1 MTNYINY
8 FGFQKEPFPQ
18 IIDVNKIYHFP
29 GIEDMNARFNFAV
42 ESGMVLVITG
52 AIGAGKSTFL
62 RYACSQFHP
71 SKYKIVPVIA
81 SSGSLLEILRQIASA
96 FNIEVSSNSMS
107 KITKEIK
114 RVMADIFSKKM
125 TPVLVI
131 DEAHL
136 MRDTIFREIHT
147 LLQLSINSENIM
159 PMILSGQLTLIDKLK
174 SHNASALASRVM
186 GKAHIDGLDLQR
198 MAEYLLHHLKIA
210 GIKNMLYDESS
221 VLAIHQGSG
230 GILRKANLMARGAL
244 LAATLKN
251 SKLVSAEHV
260 RLAATELF

>member
-1 MTNYINY
+1 MINDINF
-8 FGFQKEPFPQ
+8 FGFQREPFPQ
-18 IIDVNKIYHFP
+18 IIDVNKIYLFP
-29 GIEDMNARFNFAV
+29 GIEEMKARFNFAV
-42 ESGMVLVITG
+42 DSGMVLVITG
-52 AIGAGKSTFL
+52 AIGSGKSTFL

-71 SKYKIVPVIA
+71 SKYKIIPIIA

-136 MRDTIFREIHT
+136 MREAIFKEIHT
-147 LLQLSINSENIM
+147 LLQLSINSEKIM
-159 PMILSGQLTLIDKLK
+159 PMILSGQGLLIDKLK
-174 SHNASALASRVM
+174 YHSASALASRVM

-210 GIKNMLYDESS
+210 GVKDMLYDESS

-230 GILRKANLMARGAL
+230 GILRKANLLARGAL
-244 LAATLKN
+244 IGAALKN
-251 SKLVSAEHV
+251 SKLISAEHV
-260 RLAATELF
+260 RHAESELL